1 MEELLTAADPAD
13 PEVRIEWGMARA
25 ETARRAAAI
34 AAAEQFAAIAE
45 TLAGAREHPEIF
57 LGQVVHH
64 VPTDAA
70 DFAERSAVADLAT
83 RLRLSES
90 TVRNQGAQA
99 MALRRR
105 APLVWWA
112 FRDGDI
118 PFANAGVV
126 ADIVLTLPD
135 TPGLSEAFD
144 VAIVDSARRMTTPR
158 LRERARVVRERL
170 QPETLTER
178 NGRAREQ
185 RRVWLEADHDGMC
198 WLGAL
203 LPAESGRRAMA
214 RLDAVAVSLAAA
226 PGEPRTLAQL
236 RADIMADLLTGDG
249 SGDGSGIAGAAAGA
263 VGVGA
268 VGVSAVGVTVA
279 VTVPVLSLLG
289 VSLPGVPDE
298 PATLEGYGPIDAET
312 ARRLAAHAPSFQR
325 ILTHP
330 VTGTVLD
337 IDRSSYR
344 VPADLK
350 RWAELRDQRCQFAG
364 CGRRARDC
372 DLDHV
377 TAWAHGGTTGIRN
390 LAHLC
395 RHHHRLKHES
405 RWRSERGPDGAIRW
419 TSPTGET
426 HIGDPPSF

>member
-1 MEELLTAADPAD
+1 MKELLTAADPAD
-13 PEVRIEWGMARA
+13 PEVRVEWGMARA

-45 TLAGAREHPEIF
+45 ILAEAREHPEIF
-57 LGQVVHH
+57 LGQALHH

-70 DFAERSAVADLAT
+70 DFAERSAVADLAI
-83 RLRLSES
+83 RLQLSES
-90 TVRNQGAQA
+90 VVRNQGAQA
-99 MALRRR
+99 MVLRTRTPR
-105 APLVWWA
+105 VWQA
-112 FRDGDI
+112 FRDGEI
-118 PFANAGVV
+118 PLANAGVV
-126 ADIVLTLPD
+126 AEVVLTLPEA
-135 TPGLSEAFD
+135 PGLSEAFD
-144 VAIVDSARRMTTPR
+144 AAVVDGARRMTTPR
-158 LRERARVVRERL
+158 LRERVRVIRERL
-170 QPETLTER
+170 HPETLAER

-185 RRVWLEADHDGMC
+185 RRVWLEADRDGMC
-198 WLGAL
+198 WLSAL
-203 LPAESGRRAMA
+203 LPAESGQRAMA
-214 RLDAVAVSLAAA
+214 RLDAVALSLAAA
-226 PGEPRTLAQL
+226 PAETRTLAQL
-236 RADIMADLLTGDG
+236 RADIAADLLTGDG
-249 SGDGSGIAGAAAGA
+249 TDGGSAAAAHAAGA
-263 VGVGA
+263 G
-268 VGVSAVGVTVA
+268 AVGVTVA

-289 VSLPGVPDE
+289 VSDA

-312 ARRLAAHAPSFQR
+312 ARRLTARAPSFQR

-377 TAWAHGGTTGIRN
+377 TAWADGGVTGIGN

-405 RWRSERGPDGAIRW
+405 RWSSQRAPDGAIHW
-419 TSPTGET
+419 TSPTGEV
-426 HIGDPPSF
+426 HLGNPPPF